1 MAWFVCLVF
10 TKDGYREEVERLMAR
25 YDLFRHALF
34 IPAPEPVGLL
44 RSRYERVRRKHDS
57 FSSFLISEYGY
68 EYNEK
73 VGAWG
78 KWVNPEAKFE
88 LFDIDERPLPCR
100 RLPPLCRRARA
111 LDLGPESE
119 SYAFVTPEGEWHE
132 TEQFFRA
139 GDGDAPPV
147 DHDSPYERAWQDMLR
162 RALDE
167 NLFVT
172 WVEYYI

>member
-10 TKDGYREEVERLMAR
+10 TQNGYREEVERLMAR

-44 RSRYERVRRKHDS
+44 RSRYERERRKYSAFAD
-57 FSSFLISEYGY
+57 FLMSKYGY
-68 EYNEK
+68 EYSAET
-73 VGAWG
+73 GAWG

-88 LFDIDERPLPCR
+88 VFDIDERPFRRFPPC
-100 RLPPLCRRARA
+100 CRRARS

-132 TEQFFRA
+132 TGQFFREL
-139 GDGDAPPV
+139 DGDAPPL
-147 DHDSPYERAWQDMLR
+147 DHDAPYERAWRDMVK

-167 NLFVT
+167 DLFVT
-172 WVEYYI
+172 QVEYLI